1 MNVEKLKKFMDIARA
16 VSALSK
22 DRSRKVG
29 VVILGPDNEI
39 RSTGC
44 NGFPRGIDD
53 DLEERHERPEKYF
66 WAEHGERNAIY
77 NAARV
82 GIPLQYCTIL
92 VAADICLCM
101 DCARAIVQSGI
112 KEVVVEKNYF
122 HSSVPPW
129 DEHGP
134 KVLTL
139 FGEAGISVLG
149 LDPVGSIRNPLEKM
163 TKLEYKKM
171 MEMMGVFDL

>member
-1 MNVEKLKKFMDIARA
+1 MKIEKLKKFMAIARS
-16 VSALSK
+16 VSELSK

-53 DLEERHERPEKYF
+53 DIEERHERPEKYF

-82 GIPLQYCTIL
+82 GIPLQNCTML
-92 VAADICLCM
+92 VAAEVSICM

-112 KEVVVEKNYF
+112 KEVVVDKDMFNTDVTPYN
-122 HSSVPPW
+122 
-129 DEHGP
+129 EHGP

-139 FGEAGISVLG
+139 FGEAGVNVLG

-163 TKLEYKKM
+163 TKLELKKM
-171 MEMMGVFDL
+171 VEAFGL